1 MLYMTYPLQCL
12 FTLLYPFKGYW
23 ILEYYRASKHCSRLT
38 ARASLQRP
46 LSNQILTAKE
56 VLDYCLEEIKHIHV
70 SFISKEE
77 TDLTR
82 KKLEERFSNTN
93 TLPGTQSFH
102 HFIPLSSSVIAA
114 KRVAVDDEYAIAF
127 DLILNKSTALVRK
140 QDIQAKAADF
150 VVCSYDDKM
159 WIGLVDIIE
168 KEHQDGRIKFMH
180 PHYPANSYYWPKKE
194 DTCFVPLTNILCI
207 IEAPCTVTGRQYYL
221 QGTAVTCIEDQLRKQ
236 EALEKM

>member
-1 MLYMTYPLQCL
+1 MLCYIWHIHYIVY
-12 FTLLYPFKGYW
+12 LLCY

-46 LSNQILTAKE
+46 LSIQILTAKE

-77 TDLTR
+77 TDLKR

-93 TLPGTQSFH
+93 TLPGTRSFH

-114 KRVAVDDEYAIAF
+114 KRVAVDEEYAIAF

-140 QDIQAKAADF
+140 LDIQAKAADF

-159 WIGLVDIIE
+159 WIGLWYHW
-168 KEHQDGRIKFMH
+168 KETSR
-180 PHYPANSYYWPKKE
+180 W
-194 DTCFVPLTNILCI
+194 
-207 IEAPCTVTGRQYYL
+207 
-221 QGTAVTCIEDQLRKQ
+221 
-236 EALEKM
+236 